1 MFSIASTLGSPI
13 KMDAATTVLARPNI
27 TLIGQFLR
35 LKGLV
40 AEDRGKEVVVGSS
53 QSTSPTP
60 TDPQILELFK
70 GFEDTGSM
78 PPKRRNIWAS
88 LQAGTAGAGQSS
100 NVESPPGRQN
110 RQRRKRPRYGFRKE
124 LTASP
129 SPPPLDK
136 VDEESQLKEVATDV
150 LIAEVRPSALDAEEP
165 DYMVLRESDSLYQSS
180 SVAATIIYGI
190 TKATDVV
197 EHAKIP
203 SL

>member
-1 MFSIASTLGSPI
+1 M
-13 KMDAATTVLARPNI
+13 
-27 TLIGQFLR
+27 
-35 LKGLV
+35 
-40 AEDRGKEVVVGSS
+40 
-53 QSTSPTP
+53 
-60 TDPQILELFK
+60 
-70 GFEDTGSM
+70 
-78 PPKRRNIWAS
+78 
-88 LQAGTAGAGQSS
+88 
-100 NVESPPGRQN
+100 
-110 RQRRKRPRYGFRKE
+110 
-124 LTASP
+124 TASP

-190 TKATDVV
+190 TKVADVV